1 MSGWCKLSANAI
13 LANSRW
19 FLVGA
24 LEKLR
29 LMWGEIH
36 RSKGGK
42 MMTAQQNLFVGMATF
57 ILLIVVA
64 LPVESLDDSLLLYL
78 TFDND
83 TGRGTTDVT
92 SRTKGGTLVG
102 GTKVIPSGVHAR
114 ALQLNGT
121 SGFVEIEL
129 TDEMIEAE
137 RNSFTAELW
146 IQTEAKGIPPPED
159 VDRFVGLGIIGGFGP
174 KTHFQ
179 GHWSILL
186 LNEDRLR
193 FFVVNVN
200 SFVNDGKDG
209 VIAERPKINDGV
221 WHHIA
226 AVRDEDNKQLRLYI
240 DGNLAGEAQDLTRSL
255 NSKPGNDKARTK
267 IWLGNHLEVFY
278 PVKFDEVRFWNRALT
293 GEEVSANLT
302 SFAVDSNGKLA
313 LTWGEIKA
321 HQLEDY

>member
-1 MSGWCKLSANAI
+1 MVAAK
-13 LANSRW
+13 
-19 FLVGA
+19 
-24 LEKLR
+24 K
-29 LMWGEIH
+29 
-36 RSKGGK
+36 
-42 MMTAQQNLFVGMATF
+42 NLFFGMATA
-57 ILLIVVA
+57 ILLIAVA
-64 LPVESLDDSLLLYL
+64 FPVESLDDSLLLYL

-83 TGRGTTDVT
+83 TEGFTTDVT
-92 SRTKGGTLVG
+92 GKTKGGKFVG
-102 GTKVIPSGVHAR
+102 GTRVIPTGVHAR

-121 SGFVEIEL
+121 NGFVEIEL

-159 VDRFVGLGIIGGFGP
+159 VERFVGLGIIGGFGP

-186 LNEDRLR
+186 LNEDFLR

-226 AVRDEDNKQLRLYI
+226 AVRDEDSKQLRLYI

-255 NSKPGNDKARTK
+255 NSKPGDDKARTK

-278 PVKFDEVRFWNRALT
+278 PVKFDEVRFWSKALT
-293 GEEVSANLT
+293 QEEVSANMT
-302 SFAVDSNGKLA
+302 SFAVDSHGKLA
-313 LTWGEIKA
+313 LTWGGVKNSSE
-321 HQLEDY
+321 

>member
-1 MSGWCKLSANAI
+1 
-13 LANSRW
+13 
-19 FLVGA
+19 
-24 LEKLR
+24 
-29 LMWGEIH
+29 
-36 RSKGGK
+36 
-42 MMTAQQNLFVGMATF
+42 MMAATQNLSIGLAAFVF
-57 ILLIVVA
+57 LIAVV
-64 LPVESLDDSLLLYL
+64 LPVEGIDDNLLLYL

-83 TGRGTTDVT
+83 TPGVTADVT
-92 SRTKGGTLVG
+92 GKTKGGKLVG
-102 GTKVIPSGVHAR
+102 GTRVIPGGVHAR

-121 SGFVEIEL
+121 NGFVEIEL

-137 RNSFTAELW
+137 RNSFTTDFW
-146 IQTEAKGIPPPED
+146 IQTQAKGIPPPEG

-174 KTHFQ
+174 KTHFE

-186 LNEDRLR
+186 LNEDFLR

-255 NSKPGNDKARTK
+255 NSKPGDDKARTK

-278 PVKFDEVRFWNRALT
+278 PVKFDEVRFWNKALT
-293 GEEVSANLT
+293 SEEVSANMT
-302 SFAVDSNGKLA
+302 TFAVDSYGKLA
-313 LTWGEIKA
+313 LTWGGVKSSFE
-321 HQLEDY
+321 

>member
-1 MSGWCKLSANAI
+1 
-13 LANSRW
+13 
-19 FLVGA
+19 
-24 LEKLR
+24 
-29 LMWGEIH
+29 
-36 RSKGGK
+36 
-42 MMTAQQNLFVGMATF
+42 MMTAKMNLLVGIATVT
-57 ILLIVVA
+57 LLIVVA

-83 TGRGTTDVT
+83 TEGVTADVT
-92 SRTKGGTLVG
+92 GKTKGGKLVG
-102 GTKVIPSGVHAR
+102 GTKVIPTGVHAR
-114 ALQLNGT
+114 ALELNGS

-146 IQTEAKGIPPPED
+146 VQTRAKGIPPPED
-159 VDRFVGLGIIGGFGP
+159 VERFVGLGIIGGFGP

-179 GHWSILL
+179 GHWSILM
-186 LNEDRLR
+186 LNEDWLR

-200 SFVNDGKDG
+200 SFVNDGKDC

-221 WHHIA
+221 WHHLA

-255 NSKPGNDKARTK
+255 NSKPGDDKARTS

-278 PVKFDEVRFWNRALT
+278 PVKFDEVRFWNKALT
-293 GEEVSANLT
+293 QEEVSANMT
-302 SFAVDSNGKLA
+302 TFAVDSHGKLA
-313 LTWGEIKA
+313 LTWGGIKSPSE
-321 HQLEDY
+321 Q

>member
-1 MSGWCKLSANAI
+1 
-13 LANSRW
+13 
-19 FLVGA
+19 
-24 LEKLR
+24 
-29 LMWGEIH
+29 
-36 RSKGGK
+36 
-42 MMTAQQNLFVGMATF
+42 MMTAKKIPFIGTATI

-83 TGRGTTDVT
+83 TAGVT
-92 SRTKGGTLVG
+92 ANVTGKTKGGKLVG
-102 GTKVIPSGVHAR
+102 GTRVIPAGVHGR
-114 ALQLNGT
+114 ALELNGS

-146 IQTEAKGIPPPED
+146 IQTKAKGIPPPAD

-186 LNEDRLR
+186 LNEDFLR

-226 AVRDEDNKQLRLYI
+226 GVRDEDNKQLRLYI
-240 DGNLAGEAQDLTRSL
+240 DGNLVGEAQDLTRSL
-255 NSKPGNDKARTK
+255 NSKPGNDKVRSK
-267 IWLGNHLEVFY
+267 IWLGNHLEVFF

-293 GEEVSANLT
+293 QEEVSANMT
-302 SFAVDSNGKLA
+302 SFAVDSHGKLA
-313 LTWGEIKA
+313 LTWGGVKMRFAEKRL
-321 HQLEDY
+321 HRRVRD

>member
-1 MSGWCKLSANAI
+1 
-13 LANSRW
+13 
-19 FLVGA
+19 
-24 LEKLR
+24 
-29 LMWGEIH
+29 
-36 RSKGGK
+36 
-42 MMTAQQNLFVGMATF
+42 MTAKKILFVGTAT
-57 ILLIVVA
+57 ITLLIVVA

-83 TGRGTTDVT
+83 TAGVTADVT
-92 SRTKGGTLVG
+92 GKTKGGKLVG
-102 GTKVIPSGVHAR
+102 GTRVIPAGVHAR
-114 ALQLNGT
+114 ALELNGS

-146 IQTEAKGIPPPED
+146 IQTKAKGIPPPAD

-186 LNEDRLR
+186 LNEDFLR

-226 AVRDEDNKQLRLYI
+226 AVRDENNKQLRLYI
-240 DGNLAGEAQDLTRSL
+240 DGNLVGEAQDLTRSL
-255 NSKPGNDKARTK
+255 NSKPGNDKVRTK
-267 IWLGNHLEVFY
+267 IWLGNHLEVFF
-278 PVKFDEVRFWNRALT
+278 PVKFDEVRFWSKALT
-293 GEEVSANLT
+293 QKEVSANMT
-302 SFAVDSNGKLA
+302 SFAVDSHGKLA
-313 LTWGEIKA
+313 LTWGGVKRSFE
-321 HQLEDY
+321 

>member
-1 MSGWCKLSANAI
+1 
-13 LANSRW
+13 
-19 FLVGA
+19 
-24 LEKLR
+24 
-29 LMWGEIH
+29 
-36 RSKGGK
+36 
-42 MMTAQQNLFVGMATF
+42 MTAKKILFVGTAT
-57 ILLIVVA
+57 ITLLIVVA

-83 TGRGTTDVT
+83 TAGVTADVT
-92 SRTKGGTLVG
+92 GKTKGGKLVG
-102 GTKVIPSGVHAR
+102 GTRVIPAGVHGR
-114 ALQLNGT
+114 ALELNGT
-121 SGFVEIEL
+121 NGFVEIEL

-146 IQTEAKGIPPPED
+146 IQTKAKGIPPPAD

-186 LNEDRLR
+186 LNEDFLR

-226 AVRDEDNKQLRLYI
+226 AVRDENNKQLRLYI
-240 DGNLAGEAQDLTRSL
+240 DGNLVGEAQDLTRSL
-255 NSKPGNDKARTK
+255 NSKPGDDKVRSK
-267 IWLGNHLEVFY
+267 IWLGNHLEVFF
-278 PVKFDEVRFWNRALT
+278 PVKYDEVRFWNRALT
-293 GEEVSANLT
+293 QEEVSANMT
-302 SFAVDSNGKLA
+302 SFAVDSHGKLA
-313 LTWGEIKA
+313 LTWGGVKNSAE
-321 HQLEDY
+321 

>member
-1 MSGWCKLSANAI
+1 
-13 LANSRW
+13 
-19 FLVGA
+19 
-24 LEKLR
+24 
-29 LMWGEIH
+29 
-36 RSKGGK
+36 
-42 MMTAQQNLFVGMATF
+42 MMTAKKNLLVGIATVT
-57 ILLIVVA
+57 LLIAVA

-83 TGRGTTDVT
+83 TEGVTADVT
-92 SRTKGGTLVG
+92 GKTKGGKLVG
-102 GTKVIPSGVHAR
+102 GTKVIPTGVHAR
-114 ALQLNGT
+114 ALELNGS

-146 IQTEAKGIPPPED
+146 VQTRAKGIPPPED

-179 GHWSILL
+179 GHWSILM
-186 LNEDRLR
+186 LNEDWLR

-255 NSKPGNDKARTK
+255 NSKPGDDKARKK

-293 GEEVSANLT
+293 QEEVSANMT
-302 SFAVDSNGKLA
+302 TFAVDSHGKLA
-313 LTWGEIKA
+313 LTWGGIKRPSE
-321 HQLEDY
+321 Q

>member
-1 MSGWCKLSANAI
+1 MVTANK
-13 LANSRW
+13 NV
-19 FLVGA
+19 F
-24 LEKLR
+24 
-29 LMWGEIH
+29 
-36 RSKGGK
+36 
-42 MMTAQQNLFVGMATF
+42 FGMATV
-57 ILLIVVA
+57 ILLIA
-64 LPVESLDDSLLLYL
+64 AAFPVESLDDSLLLYL

-83 TGRGTTDVT
+83 TEGFTTDVT
-92 SRTKGGTLVG
+92 GKTKGGKLVG
-102 GTKVIPSGVHAR
+102 GTRVIPTGVHAR
-114 ALQLNGT
+114 ALELNGS

-146 IQTEAKGIPPPED
+146 IQTKAKGIPPPAD

-186 LNEDRLR
+186 LNEDFLR

-226 AVRDEDNKQLRLYI
+226 AVRDENNKQLRLYI
-240 DGNLAGEAQDLTRSL
+240 DGNLVGEAQDLTRSL
-255 NSKPGNDKARTK
+255 NSKPGNDKVRTK
-267 IWLGNHLEVFY
+267 IWLGNHLEVFF
-278 PVKFDEVRFWNRALT
+278 PVKFDEVRFWSKALT
-293 GEEVSANLT
+293 QEEVSANMT
-302 SFAVDSNGKLA
+302 TFAVDSYGKLA
-313 LTWGEIKA
+313 LTWGGVKNSSE
-321 HQLEDY
+321 

>member
-1 MSGWCKLSANAI
+1 MVTPDA
-13 LANSRW
+13 
-19 FLVGA
+19 
-24 LEKLR
+24 
-29 LMWGEIH
+29 GEIYGNIG
-36 RSKGGK
+36 RN
-42 MMTAQQNLFVGMATF
+42 MTAIARKRNLFFGMAIF
-57 ILLIVVA
+57 MLLIAVA

-83 TGRGTTDVT
+83 TAGVTADVT
-92 SRTKGGTLVG
+92 GKTKGGKLVG

-114 ALQLNGT
+114 ALELNGT
-121 SGFVEIEL
+121 NGFVEIEL

-137 RNSFTAELW
+137 RNSFTADFW
-146 IQTEAKGIPPPED
+146 IQTQAKGIPPPED

-186 LNEDRLR
+186 LNEDWLR

-255 NSKPGNDKARTK
+255 NSKPGADKARTK

-278 PVKFDEVRFWNRALT
+278 PVKFDEVRFWNKALT
-293 GEEVSANLT
+293 GEEVSANMT
-302 SFAVDSNGKLA
+302 TFAVDSYGKLA
-313 LTWGEIKA
+313 LTWGGIKSLPD
-321 HQLEDY
+321 Q

>member
-1 MSGWCKLSANAI
+1 MVAAK
-13 LANSRW
+13 
-19 FLVGA
+19 
-24 LEKLR
+24 K
-29 LMWGEIH
+29 
-36 RSKGGK
+36 
-42 MMTAQQNLFVGMATF
+42 NLFFGMATA
-57 ILLIVVA
+57 ILLIAVA
-64 LPVESLDDSLLLYL
+64 FPVESLDDSLLLYL

-83 TGRGTTDVT
+83 TPGVTADVT
-92 SRTKGGTLVG
+92 GKTKGGKLVG
-102 GTKVIPSGVHAR
+102 GTRVIPAGVHAR
-114 ALQLNGT
+114 SLELNGS

-159 VDRFVGLGIIGGFGP
+159 VERFVGLGIIGGFGP

-186 LNEDRLR
+186 LNEDFLR

-209 VIAERPKINDGV
+209 VIAERQKINDGV

-226 AVRDEDNKQLRLYI
+226 AVRDEDSKQLRLYI

-255 NSKPGNDKARTK
+255 NSKPGDDKTRTK

-278 PVKFDEVRFWNRALT
+278 PVKFDEVRFWSKALT
-293 GEEVSANLT
+293 QEEVSANMT
-302 SFAVDSNGKLA
+302 SFAVDSHGKLA
-313 LTWGEIKA
+313 LTWGGVKNSSE
-321 HQLEDY
+321 

>member
-1 MSGWCKLSANAI
+1 
-13 LANSRW
+13 
-19 FLVGA
+19 
-24 LEKLR
+24 
-29 LMWGEIH
+29 
-36 RSKGGK
+36 
-42 MMTAQQNLFVGMATF
+42 MMAAKKNLFFGMATA
-57 ILLIVVA
+57 ILLIAVA
-64 LPVESLDDSLLLYL
+64 FPVESLDDSLLLYL

-83 TGRGTTDVT
+83 TEEFTTDVT
-92 SRTKGGTLVG
+92 GKTKGGKLVG
-102 GTKVIPSGVHAR
+102 GTRVIPAGVHAR
-114 ALQLNGT
+114 ALELNGS

-129 TDEMIEAE
+129 TDEIIEAE

-159 VDRFVGLGIIGGFGP
+159 VERFVGLGIIGGFGP

-179 GHWSILL
+179 GHWSIIL
-186 LNEDRLR
+186 LNEDFLR

-240 DGNLAGEAQDLTRSL
+240 DGNLVGEAQDLTRSL
-255 NSKPGNDKARTK
+255 NSKPGDDKVRSK
-267 IWLGNHLEVFY
+267 IWLGNHLEVFF

-293 GEEVSANLT
+293 QEEISANMT
-302 SFAVDSNGKLA
+302 SFAVDSHGKLA
-313 LTWGEIKA
+313 LTWGGVKNSSE
-321 HQLEDY
+321 

>member
-1 MSGWCKLSANAI
+1 TCM
-13 LANSRW
+13 
-19 FLVGA
+19 
-24 LEKLR
+24 
-29 LMWGEIH
+29 
-36 RSKGGK
+36 
-42 MMTAQQNLFVGMATF
+42 
-57 ILLIVVA
+57 LLIAVVI
-64 LPVESLDDSLLLYL
+64 PVEGIDDNLLLYL

-83 TGRGTTDVT
+83 TPGVAADVT
-92 SRTKGGTLVG
+92 GKTKGGKLVG
-102 GTKVIPSGVHAR
+102 GTRVIPGGVHAR

-121 SGFVEIEL
+121 NGFVEIEL

-137 RNSFTAELW
+137 RNSFTADFW
-146 IQTEAKGIPPPED
+146 IQTEAKGIPPPEG
-159 VDRFVGLGIIGGFGP
+159 VERFVGLGIIGGFGP

-186 LNEDRLR
+186 LNEDILR

-255 NSKPGNDKARTK
+255 NSKPGDDKARTK

-278 PVKFDEVRFWNRALT
+278 SVKFDEVRLWNKALT
-293 GEEVSANLT
+293 GDEVSANMT
-302 SFAVDSNGKLA
+302 TFAVDSHGKLA
-313 LTWGEIKA
+313 LTWGGVKNSFK
-321 HQLEDY
+321 

>member
-1 MSGWCKLSANAI
+1 
-13 LANSRW
+13 
-19 FLVGA
+19 
-24 LEKLR
+24 
-29 LMWGEIH
+29 MWGGIQ
-36 RSKGGK
+36 RKKGGQ
-42 MMTAQQNLFVGMATF
+42 MITATQSLSVGMATF
-57 ILLIVVA
+57 MLLIAVV
-64 LPVESLDDSLLLYL
+64 LPVEGIDDSLLLYL

-83 TGRGTTDVT
+83 TGRVTTDVT
-92 SRTKGGTLVG
+92 GKTKGGKLVG

-114 ALQLNGT
+114 ALELNGT

-146 IQTEAKGIPPPED
+146 IQTRAQGIPPP

-179 GHWSILL
+179 GHWTILL
-186 LNEDRLR
+186 LNEDLLR

-200 SFVNDGKDG
+200 GFVNDGKDG
-209 VIAERPKINDGV
+209 AIAERPKINDGV

-240 DGNLAGEAQDLTRSL
+240 DGNLAGEAEDLTRSL
-255 NSKPGNDKARTK
+255 NSKPGDDKARTK
-267 IWLGNHLEVFY
+267 IWLGNHLEIFY

-293 GEEVSANLT
+293 QEEVSANMT
-302 SFAVDSNGKLA
+302 SFAVDSYGKLA
-313 LTWGEIKA
+313 LTWGEVKN
-321 HQLEDY
+321 LSE

>member
-1 MSGWCKLSANAI
+1 M
-13 LANSRW
+13 R
-19 FLVGA
+19 
-24 LEKLR
+24 
-29 LMWGEIH
+29 GEIY

-83 TGRGTTDVT
+83 TGRATTDVT
-92 SRTKGGTLVG
+92 GRTKGGKLVG
-102 GTKVIPSGVHAR
+102 GTKVIPTGVHGR

-146 IQTEAKGIPPPED
+146 IQTQAQGIPPPVE
-159 VDRFVGLGIIGGFGP
+159 RFVGLGIFGGFGP

-179 GHWSILL
+179 GHWSMLL
-186 LNEDRLR
+186 LNEDLLR

-200 SFVNDGKDG
+200 GFVVGGKSG
-209 VIAERPKINDGV
+209 VIVERPKINDGE

-226 AVRDEDNKQLRLYI
+226 GVRDEDNKQLRVYI
-240 DGNLAGEAQDLTRSL
+240 DGNLVGEAEDLTRSL
-255 NSKPGNDKARTK
+255 NSKPGDAKARTK
-267 IWLGNHLEVFY
+267 IWLGNHLEIFY

-293 GEEVSANLT
+293 IEEVSANMT

-313 LTWGEIKA
+313 LTWVGIKS
-321 HQLEDY
+321 LFE

>member
-1 MSGWCKLSANAI
+1 
-13 LANSRW
+13 
-19 FLVGA
+19 
-24 LEKLR
+24 
-29 LMWGEIH
+29 
-36 RSKGGK
+36 
-42 MMTAQQNLFVGMATF
+42 MATA
-57 ILLIVVA
+57 ILLIAVV

-83 TGRGTTDVT
+83 TGKVTTDVT
-92 SRTKGGTLVG
+92 DKTKGGTLVG
-102 GTKVIPSGVHAR
+102 STRVIPAGVHGR

-121 SGFVEIEL
+121 NGFVEIEL

-146 IQTEAKGIPPPED
+146 IQTEAKGIPPPEG
-159 VDRFVGLGIIGGFGP
+159 VERFVGLGIIGGFGP

-186 LNEDRLR
+186 LNEDFLR

-240 DGNLAGEAQDLTRSL
+240 DGNLVGEAQDLTRSL
-255 NSKPGNDKARTK
+255 NSKPGDDKARTK

-293 GEEVSANLT
+293 QEEVSANMT
-302 SFAVDSNGKLA
+302 TFAVDSNRKLA
-313 LTWGEIKA
+313 LTWGGVKRSFE
-321 HQLEDY
+321 

>member
-1 MSGWCKLSANAI
+1 ML
-13 LANSRW
+13 
-19 FLVGA
+19 
-24 LEKLR
+24 
-29 LMWGEIH
+29 LM
-36 RSKGGK
+36 
-42 MMTAQQNLFVGMATF
+42 A
-57 ILLIVVA
+57 VV
-64 LPVESLDDSLLLYL
+64 LPVKSIDDNLLLYL

-83 TGRGTTDVT
+83 TAGVTADVT
-92 SRTKGGTLVG
+92 GKTKGGKLVG
-102 GTKVIPSGVHAR
+102 GTRVISSGVHAR
-114 ALQLNGT
+114 ALELNGAN
-121 SGFVEIEL
+121 GFVEIEL

-137 RNSFTAELW
+137 RNSFTADFW
-146 IQTEAKGIPPPED
+146 VQTEAKGIPPPED

-186 LNEDRLR
+186 LNEDFLR

-255 NSKPGNDKARTK
+255 NSKPGDDKARTK

-278 PVKFDEVRFWNRALT
+278 PVKFDEVRFWNKALT
-293 GEEVSANLT
+293 GEEVSANMT
-302 SFAVDSNGKLA
+302 TFAVDSHGKLA
-313 LTWGEIKA
+313 LTWGGIKS
-321 HQLEDY
+321 LSEE

>member
-1 MSGWCKLSANAI
+1 MITATQSLS
-13 LANSRW
+13 
-19 FLVGA
+19 
-24 LEKLR
+24 
-29 LMWGEIH
+29 
-36 RSKGGK
+36 
-42 MMTAQQNLFVGMATF
+42 VGMATF
-57 ILLIVVA
+57 ILLILVA

-83 TGRGTTDVT
+83 TGRVTTDVT
-92 SRTKGGTLVG
+92 GRTKGGKLVG
-102 GTKVIPSGVHAR
+102 GTKVIPAGVHAR
-114 ALQLNGT
+114 ALELDGT

-146 IQTEAKGIPPPED
+146 IQTQAQGIPPPVE
-159 VDRFVGLGIIGGFGP
+159 RFVGLGIFGGFGP

-186 LNEDRLR
+186 LNEDLLR

-200 SFVNDGKDG
+200 GFVNDGKDG
-209 VIAERPKINDGV
+209 AIAERPKINDGV

-240 DGNLAGEAQDLTRSL
+240 DGNLAGEAEDLTRSL
-255 NSKPGNDKARTK
+255 NSKPGDDKARTK
-267 IWLGNHLEVFY
+267 IWLGNHLEIFY

-293 GEEVSANLT
+293 QEEVSANMT
-302 SFAVDSNGKLA
+302 SFAVDSYGKLA
-313 LTWGEIKA
+313 LTWGEVKN
-321 HQLEDY
+321 LSE

>member
-1 MSGWCKLSANAI
+1 M
-13 LANSRW
+13 
-19 FLVGA
+19 V
-24 LEKLR
+24 
-29 LMWGEIH
+29 
-36 RSKGGK
+36 
-42 MMTAQQNLFVGMATF
+42 TAKKNLFIGMATA
-57 ILLIVVA
+57 ILLIAVV

-83 TGRGTTDVT
+83 TGKVTTDVT
-92 SRTKGGTLVG
+92 DKTKGGTLVG
-102 GTKVIPSGVHAR
+102 STRVIPAGVHGR

-121 SGFVEIEL
+121 NGFVEIEL

-146 IQTEAKGIPPPED
+146 IQTEAKGIPPPEG
-159 VDRFVGLGIIGGFGP
+159 VERFVGLGIIGGFGP

-186 LNEDRLR
+186 LNEDFLR

-240 DGNLAGEAQDLTRSL
+240 DGNLVGEAQDLTRSL
-255 NSKPGNDKARTK
+255 NSKPGDAKARTK

-293 GEEVSANLT
+293 QEEVSANMT
-302 SFAVDSNGKLA
+302 TFAVDSIRKLA
-313 LTWGEIKA
+313 LTWGGVKRSFE
-321 HQLEDY
+321 

>member
-1 MSGWCKLSANAI
+1 M
-13 LANSRW
+13 
-19 FLVGA
+19 V
-24 LEKLR
+24 
-29 LMWGEIH
+29 
-36 RSKGGK
+36 
-42 MMTAQQNLFVGMATF
+42 TAKKNLFFGMATA

-83 TGRGTTDVT
+83 TPGVTADVT
-92 SRTKGGTLVG
+92 GKTKGGKLVG
-102 GTKVIPSGVHAR
+102 GTRVIPAGVHAR
-114 ALQLNGT
+114 ALELNGS

-129 TDEMIEAE
+129 TDEIIEAE

-159 VDRFVGLGIIGGFGP
+159 VERFVGLGIIGGFGP

-186 LNEDRLR
+186 LNEDFLR

-240 DGNLAGEAQDLTRSL
+240 DGNLVGEAQDLTRSL
-255 NSKPGNDKARTK
+255 NSKPGDDKVRSK
-267 IWLGNHLEVFY
+267 IWLGNHLEVFF

-293 GEEVSANLT
+293 QEEVSANMN
-302 SFAVDSNGKLA
+302 SFAVDSHGKLA
-313 LTWGEIKA
+313 LTWGGVKNSSE
-321 HQLEDY
+321 

>member
-1 MSGWCKLSANAI
+1 M
-13 LANSRW
+13 
-19 FLVGA
+19 V
-24 LEKLR
+24 
-29 LMWGEIH
+29 
-36 RSKGGK
+36 
-42 MMTAQQNLFVGMATF
+42 TAKKNLFIGMATA
-57 ILLIVVA
+57 ILLIAVVF
-64 LPVESLDDSLLLYL
+64 PVESLDDSLLLYL

-83 TGRGTTDVT
+83 TEEFTTDVT
-92 SRTKGGTLVG
+92 GKTKGGKLVG
-102 GTKVIPSGVHAR
+102 GTRVIPAGVHAR
-114 ALQLNGT
+114 ALELNGS

-129 TDEMIEAE
+129 TDEIIEAE

-159 VDRFVGLGIIGGFGP
+159 VERFVGLGIIGGFGP

-186 LNEDRLR
+186 LNEDFLR

-240 DGNLAGEAQDLTRSL
+240 DGNLVGEAQDLTRSL
-255 NSKPGNDKARTK
+255 NSKPGDDKVRSK
-267 IWLGNHLEVFY
+267 IWLGNHLEVFF

-293 GEEVSANLT
+293 QEEVSANMN
-302 SFAVDSNGKLA
+302 SFAVDSHGKLA
-313 LTWGEIKA
+313 LTWGGVKNSSE
-321 HQLEDY
+321 